1 MYNVRKSI
9 ILLLVMVFSLSLS
22 AQDFSADRDLFA
34 AYRQENMAVW
44 KEYIDVRRNDVRCT
58 KDLLYEY
65 GYCGFIVAEAK
76 KEGKEALLP
85 EAKRYVAQFRE
96 HVEAQKGQ
104 LPAGHYEMYMSA
116 VMVYELRLHIAIRPI
131 KAMRLAKEA
140 TRLAPE
146 DPLVLSYYGTS
157 LFYAPKPFGSKSEA
171 LTWFEKAE
179 EHFRDPQ
186 WNYCW
191 VREATKMYIR
201 QCHEKLGR

>member
-1 MYNVRKSI
+1 
-9 ILLLVMVFSLSLS
+9 LLLLLTAISITLS
-22 AQDFSADRDLFA
+22 AQDFSADRELFD
-34 AYRQENMAVW
+34 AYQKEEMSVW
-44 KEYIDVRRNDVRCT
+44 KEYIDGLRVTEYRPATPDRVQT
-58 KDLLYEY
+58 DLLYEY
-65 GYCGFIVAEAK
+65 GYCGYIVAEAK

-96 HVEAQKGQ
+96 HVEAQKGK
-104 LPAGHYEMYMSA
+104 LPAGHYEMYLSA
-116 VMVYELRLHIAIRPI
+116 VMVYELRLHIAMRPI
-131 KAMRLAKEA
+131 KAMSLAKEA

-171 LTWFEKAE
+171 LTWFEKADS
-179 EHFRDPQ
+179 HFRDPQ
-186 WNYCW
+186 WEYCW